1 MHYSSFVSLKLSIIV
16 CMFVVIYT
24 GKLSKTKMLIL
35 SQAYHRGQFILGQG
49 PLTSKMSYGR
59 DSGYG
64 RGRGRS
70 YGGSGSRGFNSG
82 STAPK
87 PVEVGKEH
95 EVDVTEI
102 SRQGDGIARVQ
113 GFVVFVKS
121 GKVGQNVKVK
131 VEQVENRFATA
142 TLVT

>member
-1 MHYSSFVSLKLSIIV
+1 LQYWFDK
-16 CMFVVIYT
+16 
-24 GKLSKTKMLIL
+24 KTKMQRIIL
-35 SQAYHRGQFILGQG
+35 CFYRHGQFILGQE

-70 YGGSGSRGFNSG
+70 YGGSGNRGFNRG
-82 STAPK
+82 SPAPK
-87 PVEVGKEH
+87 PVEVGKEY

-113 GFVVFVKS
+113 GFVVFVKN
-121 GKVGQNVKVK
+121 GKVSKNVKVK
-131 VEQVENRFATA
+131 VEQVGDRFATA
-142 TLVT
+142 SLVI